1 MPTNR
6 QERCL
11 KDETQ
16 ADRQKIKLTWPKN
29 SGAQSHSRPHD
40 RSEKTDCRND
50 EKISIHRK
58 SIV

>member
-1 MPTNR
+1 
-6 QERCL
+6 L

-16 ADRQKIKLTWPKN
+16 ADRQKIKLIWPKN
-29 SGAQSHSRPHD
+29 SGAQSHSRPHN